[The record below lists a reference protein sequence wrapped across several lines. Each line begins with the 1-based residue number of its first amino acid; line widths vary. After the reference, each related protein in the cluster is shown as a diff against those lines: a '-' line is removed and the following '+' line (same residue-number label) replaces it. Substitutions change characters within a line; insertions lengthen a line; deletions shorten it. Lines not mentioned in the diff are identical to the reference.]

1 MTTTTCT
8 DTNEIILDKVYYK
21 KLHNLSF
28 GDLNQDEIIDILSD
42 GRFSTPLIEIQLCKW
57 FPLIH
62 VKGNKD
68 HDHIDNDGN
77 LYDAKNFTKG
87 GLNFMPSN
95 QIGAGRKLNKEIA
108 IEKANKLIYICVDI
122 TQLPTLQ
129 IIFVKGNKLAEK
141 YNNFKIPFKKRE
153 ELFTSKSDDD
163 LHEEVTLV

>member
-1 MTTTTCT
+1 MLDSSDKKTFFGACPHDCPDTCAMIYEVE
-8 DTNEIILDKVYYK
+8 NN
-21 KLHNLSF
+21 KLLS
-28 GDLNQDEIIDILSD
+28 
-42 GRFSTPLIEIQLCKW
+42 
-57 FPLIH
+57 

-153 ELFTSKSDDD
+153 ELFTSISDDD